1 MIHSW
6 LWWLLLPALAA
17 SAGGCGWFSSDDG
30 DTPAMKAVYN
40 KTSGRLELLTYDTN
54 KDNKTDIWNYM
65 DATRLVR
72 AEIDKNFDGV
82 IDRWE
87 YFTPDGALEKV
98 GFSRAND
105 GRVDAWAFKG
115 PDGQMARIEVSTRRN
130 GTVSRWEYYEK
141 DALVRADE
149 DANADGKVDK
159 WEAHR
164 AGSLASVA
172 MDTNG
177 DGKADR
183 RLVYGP
189 DGVTVEKLK

>member
-1 MIHSW
+1 MR
-6 LWWLLLPALAA
+6 LWCLLLLAIA
-17 SAGGCGWFSSDDG
+17 VSAGGCGWFSSG
-30 DTPAMKAVYN
+30 DADRPAVKAVYN

-72 AEIDKNFDGV
+72 AEIDKDFDGV

-115 PDGQMARIEVSTRRN
+115 SDGQVARIEVSTRRN
-130 GTVSRWEYYEK
+130 GSVSRWEYYEK
-141 DALVRADE
+141 DVLVRADE

-159 WEAHR
+159 WEEHR
-164 AGSLASVA
+164 AGSLTSVA

-183 RLVYGP
+183 RLVYGR
-189 DGVTVEKLK
+189 DGVTVETLK